1 MVKRALGVESRGLI
15 GKSPQCSIESPA
27 LVKIGCWFLLAL
39 LLSISSVQANSSDSV
54 KLVVLGVAQ
63 DAGFPQHGCYEER
76 CVAAWENPRQRHPAV
91 SLGVIDEQAKTSY
104 LFEATPA
111 LPEQLY
117 ELQKLAPNPEYKLGG
132 VFLSHAH
139 IGHYTGL
146 MYFGHE
152 AQGAKGVPVFAMPR
166 MHSFLSNNGP
176 WSQLVELGNIRLNPL
191 QSDQPQALGATSVTP
206 MLVPHRD
213 EYSETVGFRIDGP
226 KKSAAFIPDIDKWEK
241 WDTPLEELIK
251 SVDYAFLDASFFDH
265 GELPGRDMSK
275 IPHPLVS
282 DTMRKL
288 SKLSAD
294 EKQKVWFIHF
304 NHTNP
309 LLKPQSSEAKLVQKN
324 GFNVA
329 ERGLVFEL

>member
-1 MVKRALGVESRGLI
+1 MRSRQF
-15 GKSPQCSIESPA
+15 S
-27 LVKIGCWFLLAL
+27 LAL
-39 LLSISSVQANSSDSV
+39 LLCFGCAQANQAESV
-54 KLVVLGVAQ
+54 KLVILGVAQ

-76 CVAAWENPRQRHPAV
+76 CIAAWRDPRHKHQAV
-91 SLGVIDEQAKTSY
+91 SLGLIDEQAKTTY
-104 LFEATPA
+104 LFGATPA
-111 LPEQLY
+111 MPDQLY
-117 ELQKLAPNPEYKLGG
+117 RLHKLAPKPDYKLGG

-139 IGHYTGL
+139 IGHYSGL
-146 MYFGHE
+146 MYFGQE
-152 AQGAKGVPVFAMPR
+152 AQGAKDVPVIAMPR
-166 MHSFLSNNGP
+166 MQGFLSQNGP

-191 QSDQPQALGATSVTP
+191 QDGEPQALGTISVTP

-213 EYSETVGFRIDGP
+213 EFSETVGFRINGP

-241 WDTPLEELIK
+241 WATPLEELIK
-251 SVDYAFLDASFFDH
+251 NVDYAFLDATFFDH
-265 GELPGRDMSK
+265 GELSGRDMSK

-282 DTMRKL
+282 DTMRSL

-309 LLKPQSSEAKLVQKN
+309 LLKPQSSAAKLVRNN

-329 ERGLVFEL
+329 IPRMEFEL